1 MEVSRSRYPRMR
13 PRGYLPHTRVGHLG
27 RLDATVHPR
36 TYSFLT
42 QTNNQ
47 KIQKISKRSVS
58 YTHLT
63 LPTKRIV

>member
-27 RLDATVHPR
+27 WLDATVHPR

-47 KIQKISKRSVS
+47 KIQKISKRS
-58 YTHLT
+58 
-63 LPTKRIV
+63 